1 MSYFQAF
8 PLTCEQLY
16 KFQQMRSATS
26 GDFDRMPA
34 ASAFIGGTGS
44 TASSQGGMD
53 SPVGMP
59 GMDSVIHSISR
70 SEDGEMTG
78 KVRKTICGNISMC
91 VSFVSG

>member
-78 KVRKTICGNISMC
+78 KVRKRLGEQLFIICFRSK
-91 VSFVSG
+91 